1 MSIRIS
7 QRQMYSNFVSQMN
20 QNLSALMESNLQGAS
35 EKRINRPS
43 DDPAGAARVLMQRA
57 TLDNIDQYKKNIGT
71 ATGWLSTADST
82 LLDVQ
87 KVLSQVRDIVEEAS
101 TGTQTSENRQQ
112 ASFSL
117 RQALSSLIGLAN
129 TPYAGQK
136 IFGGHKTDQAAY
148 AETLHA
154 TINDANFAGA
164 EYVVTGGANYTT
176 LIQFTQDGTTGGG
189 EMTFR
194 YSQDGGDTWL
204 TGTTTGGGTLV
215 QAGGTQVT
223 LPAGRTV
230 TAVDTSN
237 VNETNNGTW
246 LYVRPSAVY
255 LGDDNGSPLV
265 QSYGTAA
272 TATADGYFSRDV
284 AVRIDD
290 ATGPPMKYS
299 YSLDDGSS
307 WTQATVAAGSTSF
320 PIPGGFLNTTGALA
334 NGAQFNVHPRR
345 ADINIEISPNSSIT
359 VNLVGKDIFG
369 GLFQEPFTSSAQPV
383 YGGDGRNVFET
394 IGRAIM
400 YAETGSQQG
409 MQQALDE
416 LTACMKVVTTKATE
430 VGGRQDRLAVVF
442 ENVTMRELDETD
454 TLSKIEDVDV
464 TVLMTKLAQ
473 QQLAYN
479 MVLKSSSMIMQMSL
493 MNFI

>member
-7 QRQMYSNFVSQMN
+7 QRQMYSSFVSQMN
-20 QNLSALMESNLQGAS
+20 QNLAALMESNLQGAS

-57 TLDNIDQYKKNIGT
+57 TLDNIDQYKKNIST
-71 ATGWLSTADST
+71 ATGWLSTMDQT
-82 LLDVQ
+82 LIQVQ
-87 KVLSQVRDIVEEAS
+87 QVLSEIKAKVEGAA
-101 TGTQTSENRQQ
+101 TGTYTSENRQQ
-112 ASFSL
+112 VSYYL
-117 RQALSSLIGLAN
+117 RQQLSSLIGLAN
-129 TPYAGQK
+129 TPYAGQN
-136 IFGGHKTDQAAY
+136 IFAGHKTDQAAY
-148 AETLHA
+148 AETLYA

-164 EYVVTGGANYTT
+164 EYVVAGGASYTT

-215 QAGGTQVT
+215 QAGGVQVT

-230 TAVDTSN
+230 TAVDTAN
-237 VNETNNGTW
+237 VNENNNGTW

-255 LGDDNGSPLV
+255 LGDDNGSPVV

-272 TATADGYFSRDV
+272 TATADGYFPRDV

-299 YSLDDGSS
+299 YSLDDGSN
-307 WTQATVAAGSTSF
+307 WTQATAPAGSTSF

-334 NGAQFNVHPRR
+334 DGAQFNVHPRR
-345 ADINIEISPNSSIT
+345 ANINIEISPNSTIT
-359 VNLVGKDIFG
+359 VNMVGKDIFG

-383 YGGDGRNVFET
+383 QGSGNLFET

-409 MQQALDE
+409 MQQALAE
-416 LTACMKVVTTKATE
+416 LTECMKVVTTKATE
-430 VGGRQDRLAVVF
+430 AGARENRLSVVF
-442 ENVTMRELDETD
+442 ENVTMRELDESD

-464 TVLMTKLAQ
+464 TVLMTRLAQ

-479 MVLKSSSMIMQMSL
+479 TVLKSSSMIMQMSL
-493 MNFI
+493 VNFI